1 MYEFWT
7 EQYVGKV
14 NGGFSCKIPPH
25 AVRLFAVH
33 RAQDHPQFL
42 SSDRHITQGA
52 VDVKSVIW
60 QDGKLTAKLEL
71 VGGFPTTFRFTVPE
85 GMRVKSVSAGDQVN
99 VDTRS
104 EADGR
109 VLAVKLGTE
118 TSQTVELSADFQSI
132 P

>member
-7 EQYVGKV
+7 ETYVGKV

-33 RAQDHPQFL
+33 RAQEHPQFL
-42 SSDRHITQGA
+42 SSDRHVTQGA
-52 VDVKSVIW
+52 VDVKAMDW
-60 QDGKLTAKLEL
+60 TDGKLTAKLEL

-85 GMRVKSVSAGDQVN
+85 GMSMKSVTAGDGVR
-99 VDTRS
+99 VETRS

-109 VLAVKLGTE
+109 VLAVKLGAE
-118 TSQTVELSADFQSI
+118 TAQTVELFVDFQ
-132 P
+132 